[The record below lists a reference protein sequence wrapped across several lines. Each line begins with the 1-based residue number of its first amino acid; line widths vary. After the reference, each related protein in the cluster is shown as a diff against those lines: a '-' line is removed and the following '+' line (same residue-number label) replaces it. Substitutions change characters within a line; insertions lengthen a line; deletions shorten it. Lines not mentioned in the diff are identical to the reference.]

1 MTKPTLCRA
10 WDCETQTAEL
20 WGQKASPWH
29 PDNYVVTDAWL
40 DTGQPWDQPTYRYN
54 ATRPGDGWL
63 APVLDNVRFV
73 AGFNIKF
80 DLMHA
85 MVGQPANQE
94 HFRLFL
100 AGGGM
105 LWDCQLAEFLLNG
118 QGQAHQMLSLDEV
131 SVRYGGQL
139 KHDEV
144 KALWEQGVNTSDIP
158 EPLLAR
164 YLKGAV
170 NPASGEFEPGDVQ
183 NTLTIFNGQ
192 WAKAK
197 SLGMLP
203 LLVMNMRAYAYAVM
217 CKLWGIH
224 CDKEIGMG
232 HAAELAEEIA
242 VLHAKLSKHVQGLPF
257 EFNWGS
263 PKQRSAL
270 LFGGVIPYDATE
282 YLGTVRDDPRDPTT
296 AVEVWWCPE
305 RDGEKPAGWEQS
317 YTPRELPAYKLS
329 TGGAIS
335 VEDYEALPAT
345 TEEAFARWLSTH
357 TPTGDADA
365 VQLAFVQACPEVRPE
380 LERNKGGKNA
390 GQPKTTKVKVP
401 DLDKPKKRACRV
413 EQKMP
418 RMVQPRDEWAGSE
431 PGVWSTSSEVV
442 EALEHS
448 GVEFL
453 KLFATWQKQQKDLG
467 TYYITEDPKKP
478 GVFKGMLTLV
488 AQATSLI
495 HGELN
500 MVTAITG
507 RLTSSRPNL
516 QNLPREGTSRV
527 KQMFTSRWGPDGR
540 ILQDDFSSLEV
551 YVQANLSRCQALLA
565 DLRTGLDLHC
575 VRLSAWKEITY
586 DEAYGMAKG
595 PNKTHEGEELRTL
608 AKVFSF
614 RRAYG
619 AGAQTIAD
627 GTGMAVETVEELI
640 EAENKRWPGIDPY
653 YEALT
658 QDIRHNRVPS
668 GRFLPHPDKPV
679 VMCQLGTSHTRTPD
693 GKMYVYSEHPSPTW
707 MATRKH
713 NPVYTSFSPTEI
725 RNYVVQGG
733 GAEVAKAAMA
743 VIVYEWA
750 RVPALWYKAPL
761 INQVHDA
768 FYVDAHPS
776 VKDRAACVL
785 HACVLEASTVIK
797 KKLGWNI
804 DIDYPAEIKWG
815 PSMADEADVPETLL
829 ARVPAIRE
837 RIRATL

>member
-1 MTKPTLCRA
+1 MTKPIFVRA
-10 WDCETQTAEL
+10 WDCETQTHEM

-29 PDNYVVTDAWL
+29 PDNYVVCDAWV
-40 DTGQPWDQPTYRYN
+40 DSGFARGEAHYRYN
-54 ATRPGDGWL
+54 TGRPSDGWL
-63 APVLDNVRFV
+63 GLVLDNVRIV
-73 AGFNIKF
+73 AGFNPKF

-85 MVGQPANQE
+85 MVGQPQNQE

-118 QGQAHQMLSLDEV
+118 QGQAHSTLSLDEV

-144 KALWEQGVNTSDIP
+144 KALWEAGVQTSDIP

-170 NPASGEFEPGDVQ
+170 NPETKEFEPGDVQ
-183 NTLTIFNGQ
+183 NTMTVFNGQ

-197 SLGMLP
+197 QMGMLP
-203 LLVMNMRAYAYAVM
+203 LLIMNMRAYAYAVM

-224 CDKEIGMG
+224 CDSTIGKA
-232 HAAELAEEIA
+232 HAAELEAEIA
-242 VLHAKLSKHVQGLPF
+242 VLHAKLSEHVKGLPF

-270 LFGGVIPYDATE
+270 LFGGTIPYDATE
-282 YLGTVRDDPRDPTT
+282 YLGTVRDDPRDP
-296 AVEVWWCPE
+296 ASAAEVWWCPE
-305 RDGEKPAGWEQS
+305 RDGEKPAGWAQS
-317 YTPRELPAYKLS
+317 YTPKELPAYKLA

-335 VEDYEALPAT
+335 VAEYEDLPASI
-345 TEEAFARWLSTH
+345 EVAFERWVESAS
-357 TPTGDADA
+357 PSGDVDELMA
-365 VQLAFVQACPEVRPE
+365 QFVQACPEVRPK
-380 LERNKGGKNA
+380 LDLNKGGKNA
-390 GQPKTTKVKVP
+390 GQPKTTKLKVP
-401 DLDKPKKRACRV
+401 DLDKPKKRATKV
-413 EQKMP
+413 EHKMP
-418 RMVQPRDEWAGSE
+418 RMVQPRNEWAGSE
-431 PGVWSTSSEVV
+431 PGIWSTSSEVV

-467 TYYITEDPKKP
+467 TYYISEDPKRP

-495 HGELN
+495 HGELS

-507 RLTSSRPNL
+507 RLSSSRPNL

-527 KQMFTSRWGPDGR
+527 KQMFTSRWGPTGA

-551 YVQANLSRCQALLA
+551 YVQANLTRCRALLD
-565 DLRTGLDLHC
+565 DLRSGLDLHC

-595 PNKTHEGEELRTL
+595 PGKTPEGEELRTH

-658 QDIRHNRVPS
+658 QDIKHNRVPG
-668 GRFLPHPDKPV
+668 GRFLPHPAKPT

-693 GKMYVYSEHPSPTW
+693 GKMYVYSEHPSPDW

-733 GAEVAKAAMA
+733 GAEVAKCAMGL
-743 VIVYEWA
+743 IVYEWA
-750 RVPALWYKAPL
+750 RVPDLWYKAPI

-776 VKDRAACVL
+776 VKARAAAVL
-785 HACVLEASTVIK
+785 HACVLESSTVIK
-797 KKLGWNI
+797 RKLGWNI

-815 PSMADEADVPETLL
+815 PSMADETDVPAEVL

>member
-1 MTKPTLCRA
+1 MTKPVFCRA

-29 PDNYVVTDAWL
+29 PDNYVVCDAWL
-40 DTGQPWDQPTYRYN
+40 DSGLPVDQPTYRYN
-54 ATRPGDGWL
+54 VTRPGDGWL

-85 MVGQPANQE
+85 MVGQPGNQE
-94 HFRLFL
+94 AFRLFL

-170 NPASGEFEPGDVQ
+170 NPASEEFEPGDVQ
-183 NTLTIFNGQ
+183 NTRTIFNGQ

-197 SLGMLP
+197 QQGMLP
-203 LLVMNMRAYAYAVM
+203 LLIMNMRAYAYAVM

-224 CDKEIGMG
+224 CDVGIGKA
-232 HAAELAEEIA
+232 HAAELEAEIA
-242 VLHAKLSKHVQGLPF
+242 ELHAKLSEHVKGLPF

-270 LFGGVIPYDATE
+270 LFGGIIPYDATE
-282 YLGTVRDDPRDPTT
+282 FLGTILDDPRDPTT
-296 AVEVWWCPE
+296 AVEIWWCPE
-305 RDGEKPAGWEQS
+305 RDGPKPEGWQQS
-317 YTPRELPAYKLS
+317 YTPKELPAYKLK
-329 TGGAIS
+329 GGGTWIIPSANPVDIPDDIA
-335 VEDYEALPAT
+335 E
-345 TEEAFARWLSTH
+345 
-357 TPTGDADA
+357 
-365 VQLAFVQACPEVRPE
+365 QLD
-380 LERNKGGKNA
+380 RNKGGKNA
-390 GQPKTTKVKVP
+390 NQPKTTKVKVP
-401 DLDKPKKRACRV
+401 DLDKPKKRITKV
-413 EQKMP
+413 EHKMP

-431 PGVWSTSSEVV
+431 PGIWSTSSEVV

-467 TYYITEDPKKP
+467 TYYISEDAKKP
-478 GVFKGMLTLV
+478 GTYKGMLTLV

-527 KQMFTSRWGPDGR
+527 KQMFTSRWGPDGV

-551 YVQANLSRCQALLA
+551 YVQANLTRCQALLA
-565 DLRTGLDLHC
+565 DLRSGLDLHC

-595 PNKTHEGEELRTL
+595 PNKTHAGEELRTL

-619 AGAQTIAD
+619 AGPQTIAD

-640 EAENKRWPGIDPY
+640 AAEEKRWPGIEPY
-653 YEALT
+653 IEALT
-658 QDIRHNRVPS
+658 QDIKHNRVPG

-693 GKMYVYSEHPSPTW
+693 GKMYVYSEHPSPKW
-707 MATRKH
+707 MATRPK

-750 RVPALWYKAPL
+750 RVPDLWYKAPL

-776 VKDRAACVL
+776 IKERAACVL

-815 PSMADEADVPETLL
+815 PSMADESDVPPSVL

-837 RIRATL
+837 RISATI